1 MSDLP
6 SFVHIN
12 EEGPREGFQIEPG
25 PIATARKIE
34 LIDALSQ
41 TGLTHMQIVSFV
53 NPKAVPGMADAEQIV
68 AGITQR
74 PDVAYTALWLN
85 ERGFER
91 AVATGR
97 LDNRGSLALCASDPF
112 LMRNQNR
119 TPEQQLAGQ
128 HRIVEMYKARGI
140 PVERGG
146 IMAAFGCNFAGD
158 VTVGR
163 VVSLV
168 GQLLDIAAEHGVAL
182 KVISLSDTMAW
193 ATPISIKRVVG
204 AIRDKFPGLDLSL
217 HLHDTRG
224 MGIANAQAGLE
235 MGVARYDSCVGG
247 LGGCPF
253 AGHAGAAGNVCTEDL
268 VFMCQEIGIETGLDL
283 EALIG
288 CANLAEDI
296 VGHPLPGSVMK
307 GGSLRRMRNII
318 GRALRDKIVSGD

>member
-1 MSDLP
+1 MSDFP
-6 SFVHIN
+6 AFVHIN

-34 LIDALSQ
+34 LIDALSA

-53 NPKAVPGMADAEQIV
+53 NPRAVPGMADAEQVV

-74 PDVAYTALWLN
+74 TGIAYTALWLN

-97 LDNRGSLALCASDPF
+97 LHNRGSISLCASDPF

-128 HRIVEMYKARGI
+128 HRIVEMYKVQGI

-158 VTVGR
+158 VPAER

-168 GQLLDIAAEHGVAL
+168 GQLLDIAAEHDVTLTTVG
-182 KVISLSDTMAW
+182 LSDTMAW
-193 ATPISIKRVVG
+193 ATPLSIKRVAG
-204 AIRDKFPGLDLSL
+204 AIRDTYPELDLSL

-268 VFMCQEIGIETGLDL
+268 VFMCQEMGIDTGLDL
-283 EALIG
+283 EALID
-288 CANLAEDI
+288 CANLAQDI
-296 VGHPLPGSVMK
+296 VGHALPGSVMK
-307 GGSLRRMRNII
+307 GGSLRR
-318 GRALRDKIVSGD
+318 LRDKISSGSGHIG